1 MSFLE
6 NKKAY
11 FDYEIV
17 DKLEAGVELFGF
29 EVKSLRGK
37 HGSLAGSYV
46 VADGKEAWLLNA
58 NIPPYQAKNTPTGY
72 EPTRTRRLLI
82 TKKEIAKLTGTA
94 KEKGLTIIPLSLYN
108 KGRFI
113 KVLIGVGRGKKKFDK
128 RETIKKRESD
138 REIHR
143 VIKVKR

>member
-1 MSFLE
+1 MSLLE
-6 NKKAY
+6 NKKVY

-17 DKLEAGVELFGF
+17 DKLEAGIELFGF

-37 HGSLAGSYV
+37 HGSLTGSYV
-46 VADGKEAWLLNA
+46 VIDGEQAWLLNA
-58 NIPPYQAKNTPTGY
+58 NIPPYQVKNTPAGY
-72 EPTRTRRLLI
+72 DPTRSRRLLMN
-82 TKKEIAKLTGTA
+82 KKEITKLLEKA
-94 KEKGLTIIPLSLYN
+94 REKGLTLVPISLYN

-113 KVLIGVGRGKKKFDK
+113 KVSVGVGRGKKKFDK

>member
-1 MSFLE
+1 MSLLE

-11 FDYEIV
+11 FDYEII

-37 HGSLAGSYV
+37 HGSLTGAYV

-58 NIPPYQAKNTPTGY
+58 NIPPYQAKNTPAGY
-72 EPTRTRRLLI
+72 NPTRSRRLLMA
-82 TKKEIAKLTGTA
+82 KKEITKLTGTA
-94 KEKGLTIIPLSLYN
+94 KEKGLTLVPISLYN

-113 KVLIGVGRGKKKFDK
+113 KVSVGIGRGKKKFDK

-143 VIKVKR
+143 VIKVKK